1 MAQPPSI
8 YFKKEKSMTAL
19 VLKNVRLSFPQ
30 IWTPKAF
37 AAGQDPRFNANF
49 LIHKEDQAELIAKIK
64 EAVKAVATEKWGKD
78 VPKSLKVCIG
88 DGEEKD
94 YDGYDGAMFLS
105 ASTKTR
111 PVIVDQKKNPLAEE
125 DGKPY
130 AGCYVNAAI
139 SLWAQDN
146 QWGKRVNAS
155 LDAIQFVKDGD
166 AFGGKKTT
174 ADVFGEIEEDDNDSF
189 LD

>member
-1 MAQPPSI
+1 
-8 YFKKEKSMTAL
+8 MTAI

-30 IWTPKAF
+30 IWTPKSF
-37 AAGQDPRFNANF
+37 APGQDPRFNANF
-49 LIHKEDQAELIAKIK
+49 LIDKETQGDLIQKLK
-64 EAVKAVATEKWGKD
+64 EAVAAVADEKWKGKK
-78 VPKSLKVCIG
+78 PGGLKVCFG

-94 YDGYDGAMFLS
+94 YDGYENAVYVS
-105 ASTKTR
+105 ASTKVR

-146 QWGKRVNAS
+146 QWGKRVNAT
-155 LDAIQFVKDGD
+155 LDAIQFVKDGES
-166 AFGGKKTT
+166 FGGKKVT
-174 ADVFGEIEEDDNDSF
+174 ADVFGEIEEEDDDF
-189 LD
+189 LS

>member
-1 MAQPPSI
+1 
-8 YFKKEKSMTAL
+8 MTAI

-37 AAGQDPRFNANF
+37 QAGQEPRFNANF
-49 LIHKEDQAELIAKIK
+49 LLDKDADADQIAKL
-64 EAVKAVATEKWGKD
+64 EAAINAVAEEKWKGKI
-78 VPKSLKVCIG
+78 PKGLKLCLG

-94 YDGYDGAMFLS
+94 YDGYDGAMFVS
-105 ASTKTR
+105 ASTKVR
-111 PVIVDQKKNPLAEE
+111 PVIVDQKKRPLAEE

-146 QWGKRVNAS
+146 QWGKRVNAT
-155 LDAIQFVKDGD
+155 LDAIQFVKDGES
-166 AFGGKKTT
+166 FGGKKVT
-174 ADVFGEIEEDDNDSF
+174 ADVFGEIEEEDDDF
-189 LD
+189 LS

>member
-1 MAQPPSI
+1 
-8 YFKKEKSMTAL
+8 MTAIL
-19 VLKNVRLSFPQ
+19 LKNVRLSFPQ
-30 IWTPKAF
+30 IWTPKSF

-49 LIHKEDQAELIAKIK
+49 LLDKDGQADQIK
-64 EAVKAVATEKWGKD
+64 KLRDAIEAVAAEKWKGKK
-78 VPKSLKVCIG
+78 PGGLKICLG

-94 YDGYDGAMFLS
+94 YDGYDGSMFVS
-105 ASTKTR
+105 ASTKVR

-130 AGCYVNAAI
+130 AGCFVNAAI

-146 QWGKRVNAS
+146 QWGKRINAS
-155 LDAIQFVKDGD
+155 LDAIQFVKDGEG
-166 AFGGKKTT
+166 FGGKRTT
-174 ADVFGEIEEDDNDSF
+174 ADVFGEIEEEDDSF

>member
-1 MAQPPSI
+1 MTSI
-8 YFKKEKSMTAL
+8 

-30 IWTPKAF
+30 IWTAKSF
-37 AAGQDPRFNANF
+37 ATGQDPRYNANF
-49 LIHKEDQAELIAKIK
+49 LLDKETQADQIKKLK
-64 EAVKAVATEKWGKD
+64 EAINAMVEEKWKGKK
-78 VPKSLKVCIG
+78 PGGLKICIG

-94 YDGYDGAMFLS
+94 YDGYADSMFVS
-105 ASTKTR
+105 ASTKVR

-146 QWGKRVNAS
+146 QWGKRVNAT
-155 LDAIQFVKDGD
+155 LDAIQFVKDGE
-166 AFGGKKTT
+166 AFGGKKVT
-174 ADVFGEIEEDDNDSF
+174 ADVFGEIEEEDDDF
-189 LD
+189 LS

>member
-1 MAQPPSI
+1 
-8 YFKKEKSMTAL
+8 MTAI

-30 IWTPKAF
+30 LWTAKAF
-37 AAGQDPRFNANF
+37 QAGQDPRFNANF
-49 LIHKEDQAELIAKIK
+49 LLDKEGQADQIK
-64 EAVKAVATEKWGKD
+64 KLEDAINAVAEEKWKGK
-78 VPKSLKVCIG
+78 VPKGLKICLG

-94 YDGYDGAMFLS
+94 YDGYDGAMFVS
-105 ASTKTR
+105 ASTKVR

-146 QWGKRVNAS
+146 QWGKRVNAT
-155 LDAIQFVKDGD
+155 LDAVQFVKDGEG
-166 AFGGKKTT
+166 FGGKKVT
-174 ADVFGEIEEDDNDSF
+174 ADVFGEIEEEDDDSF

>member
-1 MAQPPSI
+1 
-8 YFKKEKSMTAL
+8 MTAI

-37 AAGQDPRFNANF
+37 AQGQDPRFNANF
-49 LIHKEDQAELIAKIK
+49 LIDKETQGDLIKKLEAAIADVAK
-64 EAVKAVATEKWGKD
+64 EKWKD
-78 VPKSLKVCIG
+78 KVPKGLKICMG

-94 YDGYDGAMFLS
+94 YDGYDGSMYVS
-105 ASTKTR
+105 ASTKVR

-139 SLWAQDN
+139 SLWSQDN
-146 QWGKRVNAS
+146 QWGRRVNAT
-155 LDAIQFVKDGD
+155 LDAIQFVKDGE
-166 AFGGKKTT
+166 AFGGKKVT
-174 ADVFGEIEEDDNDSF
+174 ADVFGEIEEDEDDSF